1 MTGDEAAAGATGE
14 AEAAGAAAAVVAA
27 LSVGPADLRR
37 EIDALPELRVAGEG
51 EGVSVPAP
59 AAATPL
65 QVISRQGRLILKLSA
80 AAESLDARY
89 KELSERG
96 RAQEARLE
104 AAEEAARAARSQA
117 RQAALEAIR
126 LMDALDWV
134 QTALAGAGHP
144 LAAEVASAQRDCLRR
159 LAALGLTEVPAEGPM
174 DGRLHEGLEAVE
186 TDAVPQYH
194 IVRVLRRGWQMGP
207 DVLRRAGVVTAA

>member
-1 MTGDEAAAGATGE
+1 MAAALE
-14 AEAAGAAAAVVAA
+14 AG
-27 LSVGPADLRR
+27 LADLRR
-37 EIDALPELRVAGEG
+37 EIDALPELRVSGEG
-51 EGVSVPAP
+51 GDVATPPVPVS
-59 AAATPL
+59 PL

-80 AAESLDARY
+80 TAESLDARY
-89 KELSERG
+89 KELSERQ

-104 AAEEAARAARSQA
+104 AAEEEARAAKRQA
-117 RQAALEAIR
+117 RQAALEAVR

-134 QTALAGAGHP
+134 QEALTARGLPLAGD
-144 LAAEVASAQRDCLRR
+144 VASAQRDCLGR
-159 LAALGLTEVPAEGPM
+159 LAALGLTEVPANGLM